1 MSMLDHTLRS
11 DVRWTDGWLPV
22 RRASTHT
29 GRFRFVNRVGLVS
42 FQKASPSTVT
52 SKLAARGRDSAY
64 PVYAWG
70 FWAPS
75 HVSANFNQCGRGS
88 DSV

>member
-1 MSMLDHTLRS
+1 MSMLDHTLGS
-11 DVRWTDGWLPV
+11 DVRWTDGWL
-22 RRASTHT
+22 RARMASPHT
-29 GRFRFVNRVGLVS
+29 GRFRFVKGVGFVS
-42 FQKASPSTVT
+42 FRKANSSTVT
-52 SKLAARGRDSAY
+52 WKLAARGRDSAC

-70 FWAPS
+70 FQAPS